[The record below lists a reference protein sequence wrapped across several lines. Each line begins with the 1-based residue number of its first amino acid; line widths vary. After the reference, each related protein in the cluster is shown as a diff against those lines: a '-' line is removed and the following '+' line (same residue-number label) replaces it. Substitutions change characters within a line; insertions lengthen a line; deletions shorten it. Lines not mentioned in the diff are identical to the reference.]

1 MKYQKLINWL
11 DNTKS
16 QPSRFRA
23 RNWVEINDESR
34 GASNINENNNSIKF
48 KISMIRSNLS
58 DYSEVYIPV
67 KENIVVSNSAA
78 QGATINNTNK
88 KVTFKNCALFTS
100 CATKINNTQ
109 VDDAQDIDIV
119 ISMYNLIEYSNT
131 Y

>member
-1 MKYQKLINWL
+1 
-11 DNTKS
+11 
-16 QPSRFRA
+16 
-23 RNWVEINDESR
+23 
-34 GASNINENNNSIKF
+34 
-48 KISMIRSNLS
+48 MIRSNLS

-131 Y
+131 YQKTSGNTIEINQLQIIIAILLIFLLITMILFHSI